1 MNGYLV
7 GLLGFKPMVR
17 REQRRRSVR
26 FRCTPAIFPE
36 LIFPE
41 LIFPELSFSELSF
54 SELSF
59 SRYSFSEFSS
69 PLELSWNPNLAP
81 LEIIIRDLFYKLR
94 PLHHLVVLV

>member
-1 MNGYLV
+1 
-7 GLLGFKPMVR
+7 MVR

-41 LIFPELSFSELSF
+41 LSFSRYSFSELSFSRYSF

-81 LEIIIRDLFYKLR
+81 HEVIIRDLFYKLR

>member
-1 MNGYLV
+1 
-7 GLLGFKPMVR
+7 MVR

-36 LIFPE
+36 LSFSRYS
-41 LIFPELSFSELSF
+41 FSELSFSELSF
-54 SELSF
+54 SRYSFSELSFSKFSF

-94 PLHHLVVLV
+94 LLHHLVVLV

>member
-1 MNGYLV
+1 
-7 GLLGFKPMVR
+7 MVR

-36 LIFPE
+36 LSFSE
-41 LIFPELSFSELSF
+41 LSFSRYSFSELSF